1 MEVWIL
7 IRTVNMVVKK
17 TPIRFRAAKVPS
29 PRPPLFVNWSHLE
42 ILQCY
47 KHKGVYSHF
56 TEGNEF
62 KVQVLKVCEQ
72 IIVMERRMARLLGL

>member
-1 MEVWIL
+1 MWIL

-29 PRPPLFVNWSHLE
+29 PRPPLYVNWSYLE

-47 KHKGVYSHF
+47 KHTRVSSHF
-56 TEGNEF
+56 TEDNDFEL
-62 KVQVLKVCEQ
+62 QVLKVCEH